1 MKKNIFRIVASITLV
16 NFLAVSAIAENT
28 NSSAKTGQ
36 ALQIVSGAANAYVG
50 KVYMAECSSQ
60 NYAACAMSV
69 MSFAQAAISI
79 AGALKSEKTKNAS
92 NCTGQY
98 CNGIDTGGTLN
109 PPNFVDTS
117 GPGGTGTLPN
127 NGTNDVLGRIQDD
140 INTNLGN
147 LNDRG
152 YSYDAA
158 TNSVNTPTGSISASS
173 LSSPSGLK
181 GLGMS
186 DADISKMDE
195 IAKQALKEGQKLA
208 DGLDFGGGF
217 GGGKKAKGGPG
228 YDSDGQAFDMNK
240 YLASLM
246 NKKTGDRGV
255 AGLEKKYGT
264 DHIGVAQ
271 DNIFTMIKRRYE
283 AKKTSLTP

>member
-1 MKKNIFRIVASITLV
+1 MKKNIFKIIASITLV
-16 NFLAVSAIAENT
+16 NFVAASATAENT

-69 MSFAQAAISI
+69 MSFAQAATSI

-92 NCTGQY
+92 NCTGAY

-109 PPNFVDTS
+109 PNLPSDQS
-117 GPGGTGTLPN
+117 GIGTLPN
-127 NGTNDVLGRIQDD
+127 NNTTDVLARIQND
-140 INTNLGN
+140 INTNLGK

-158 TNSVNTPTGSISASS
+158 TNSVNTPTGSISGSS

-181 GLGMS
+181 GLGMN
-186 DADISKMDE
+186 DADISKMDQ
-195 IAKQALKEGQKLA
+195 IAKQAINEGQKLA
-208 DGLDFGGGF
+208 AGLDIGDGFAGGR
-217 GGGKKAKGGPG
+217 KAKGGPG
-228 YDSDGQAFDMNK
+228 YDSDEQPFDMNK

-246 NKKTGDRGV
+246 NKNTGDRGI